1 MMKNLIEPAIWTKE
15 TTIEWVDGH
24 LDALVDNYEKNRE
37 PQRISFR
44 ALCSN
49 WAWAKR
55 SDVYTHYLHRYPA
68 KLLPYIPIFFLS
80 SSLTGGGAILDPFA
94 GTGTVAVEAITHFTN
109 PKDCKLVEINPLARL
124 ISAAK
129 TTPIDPSILEKK
141 SLELFSIIEK
151 NRFSNLQIPD
161 FPAIDFWFRK
171 DAQKGLSTI
180 RTAIE
185 LLNADFQVKDFFWVC
200 FSSIIRD
207 MSRADPKVSPPV
219 LLSAGK
225 FAGKQK
231 EHVETWVNKK
241 NHYKANVLFSNAVK
255 KNIARMKRLW
265 DACQLSSKQSA
276 IIGHDA
282 RYLTKSPYLGKG
294 MLDLSSE
301 TKLRQNSIGMVITSP
316 PYINAQKYTRATKFE
331 LWWLGLLEPNSKALV
346 DYDKSLVGTERI
358 LYDEYNEVQ
367 TVNNQTADS
376 FIEKIYETDPH
387 KAAVVSKY
395 FKDMRASLKEIK
407 RVLQPGGYC
416 ALVIGNNI
424 VFKQSIPNNQILAE
438 IAQDEGLTLNLMLVD
453 EIRSRGLI
461 TKRHESAGIIADE
474 WVLLFQKPMM

>member
-1 MMKNLIEPAIWTKE
+1 MIKTIIPAIWTKKA
-15 TTIEWVDGH
+15 TTEWVDGH
-24 LDALVDNYEKNRE
+24 LHTLINNYKKNGNS
-37 PQRISFR
+37 QRISFR
-44 ALCSN
+44 ELCSN
-49 WAWAKR
+49 WTWAKR

-80 SSLTGGGAILDPFA
+80 SSLAANGSILDPFA

-109 PKDCKLVEINPLARL
+109 PKDCKLVEISPLARL

-129 TTPIDPSILEKK
+129 TTPIHPSILEKK
-141 SLELFSIIEK
+141 SVELFSIIEK
-151 NRFSNLQIPD
+151 HRLSNSQIPD

-171 DAQKGLSTI
+171 DAQKGLSSI
-180 RTAIE
+180 RVAIE

-207 MSRADPKVSPPV
+207 MSKADPKVSPPV
-219 LLSAGK
+219 LLSASK
-225 FAGKQK
+225 FSGKQK
-231 EHVETWVNKK
+231 EQIQTSINKK
-241 NHYKANVLFSNAVK
+241 DHYKAEVLFSNTVK
-255 KNIARMKRLW
+255 KNIVRMRKLW
-265 DACQLSSKQSA
+265 EACRISNKQTNV
-276 IIGHDA
+276 IGHDA
-282 RYLTKSPYLGKG
+282 RSLTRSPYLGKG
-294 MLDLSSE
+294 QLELSSE
-301 TKLRQNSIGMVITSP
+301 TKLRKNSIGMVITSP

-346 DYDKSLVGTERI
+346 KYDKSLVGTERI
-358 LYDEYNEVQ
+358 LYDEYHEVQ
-367 TVNNQTADS
+367 VVNNPTADT

-407 RVLQPGGYC
+407 RVLKPGGYC
-416 ALVIGNNI
+416 VLVVGNNI
-424 VFKQSIPNNQILAE
+424 VFKQPIPNNQILAE
-438 IAQDEGLTLNLMLVD
+438 IAQDEGLILDAMLVD

-474 WVLLFQKPMM
+474 WVLLLQKPMI